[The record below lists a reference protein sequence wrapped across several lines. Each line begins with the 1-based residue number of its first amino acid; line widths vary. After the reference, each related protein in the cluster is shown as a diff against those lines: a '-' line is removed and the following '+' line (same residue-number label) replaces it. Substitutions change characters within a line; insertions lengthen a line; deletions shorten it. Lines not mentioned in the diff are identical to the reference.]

1 MDWWYIVW
9 GLLLGWSIPWAILRI
24 SDGAFLLNQI
34 FRFVFW
40 GGFLI
45 SYELVELNL
54 IYCYLLAHLPGAM
67 IWGFY
72 DSWIDEDDELREIE
86 DPFQYGEPIEST
98 QTPVSLILLPN
109 DATLT
114 PQVG

>member
-40 GGFLI
+40 GSFLI

-54 IYCYLLAHLPGAM
+54 IYLLHFCRSIIAPIRHCPSPKLGLLQVDLQTLLYRSNHHQRLPKSRSSSSPQQPVYDVAM
-67 IWGFY
+67 
-72 DSWIDEDDELREIE
+72 
-86 DPFQYGEPIEST
+86 
-98 QTPVSLILLPN
+98 
-109 DATLT
+109 
-114 PQVG
+114 